1 MLAGLPLD
9 DLLARVA
16 STNPAPGAGP
26 SAAYTGAIAAA
37 LVEMVSAIEL
47 RKDADAAATAERRDR
62 AAAARTRFLEL
73 GDGDVAAYGEVLE
86 VLRRRDEPGHA
97 GRLRD
102 ALSRAAEPP
111 LQIARLAADL
121 ADLAADAAERARG
134 GVRGEAMTAAVL
146 AEAAVRAAVPLVE
159 LNLAGMRDD
168 PRTGEVAE
176 LGTRARAALDRAL
189 ASRRRS

>member
-1 MLAGLPLD
+1 MLRHRRSRPAGAGHPPIIGAVNRSTGGSMLAGLPLD

-16 STNPAPGAGP
+16 STDPAPGAGP

-47 RKDADAAATAERRDR
+47 RKDPDAAATAARREQ

-73 GDGDVAAYGEVLE
+73 GDDDVAAYGEVLE

-102 ALSRAAEPP
+102 ALSRAA
-111 LQIARLAADL
+111 
-121 ADLAADAAERARG
+121 
-134 GVRGEAMTAAVL
+134 
-146 AEAAVRAAVPLVE
+146 
-159 LNLAGMRDD
+159 
-168 PRTGEVAE
+168 
-176 LGTRARAALDRAL
+176 
-189 ASRRRS
+189 